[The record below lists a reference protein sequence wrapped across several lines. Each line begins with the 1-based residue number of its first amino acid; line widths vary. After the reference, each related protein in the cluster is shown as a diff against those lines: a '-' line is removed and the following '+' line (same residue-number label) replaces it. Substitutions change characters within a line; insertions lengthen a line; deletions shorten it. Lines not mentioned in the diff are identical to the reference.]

1 MAKRLLDLPDELL
14 EQCFQLLAVDHFDPN
29 GPVQD
34 LGYQATCH
42 VDLDADGYAMRQTLV
57 SLCRVSKRI
66 SNVAQPV
73 LYHRL
78 YPSQGDAPGQ
88 YQKYYELVQRRVL
101 NPVRTQPWKES
112 SGSPAPVPGLQAH
125 GIQENGSRQHGIVNG
140 NGNGNG
146 NVNGNGKAYGV
157 ENGDHKESHGDKALL
172 SVRNFRFDFA
182 QVEDPTPAVLEHLHN
197 VLSVDI
203 DLDAVTES
211 SFLGE
216 VGEQLVKKKDLVCL
230 SLFIDQKHDERRAY
244 ADIINRIL
252 VRLTT
257 LKYLYFNG
265 FMVHC
270 RDGFE
275 VAPFRSQ
282 LRSIHLGDTDF
293 GCKAMQMY
301 LGNMRCET
309 LETFSF
315 CNYGTEKKVELIP
328 MHLRKHIKRLRI
340 DFSDA
345 LPYEETTLQET
356 FPSLVALEINS
367 PTTHPSERV
376 PCFGFPEIL
385 RRLTL
390 LSIDAA
396 SLNYFVRGLSIPAH
410 LPKLERVEFYWK
422 AIVETMDN
430 DYERLGTEMD
440 EPLEDWQNVIRNLE
454 RLDRLLKSRKAELAP
469 KGLVKMVQDKYNATF
484 GKRASA

>member
-14 EQCFQLLAVDHFDPN
+14 EQCFQLLAVDSFDPN

-42 VDLDADGYAMRQTLV
+42 VDLDADGYTMRQTLV
-57 SLCRVSKRI
+57 ALCRVSKRI
-66 SNVAQPV
+66 ANVAQPI

-88 YQKYYELVQRRVL
+88 YQKYYKLVQRRVL

-125 GIQENGSRQHGIVNG
+125 GNQENGRQ
-140 NGNGNG
+140 NG
-146 NVNGNGKAYGV
+146 NVNGNGNGKEHGAG
-157 ENGDHKESHGDKALL
+157 NGDHEESHGDKALL
-172 SVRNFRFDFA
+172 AVRNFRFDFA
-182 QVEDPTPAVLEHLHN
+182 QVEDPTPAVLEYLHN

-203 DLDAVTES
+203 DLDAVTDS

-216 VGEQLVKKKDLVCL
+216 LGEQLVRKKELACL
-230 SLFIDQKHDERRAY
+230 SLFIDQHDERRVY

-252 VRLTT
+252 VRLTN

-265 FMVHC
+265 FMVQF

-275 VAPFRSQ
+275 VAPFRSN

-301 LGNMRCET
+301 LGNMQCET

-328 MHLRKHIKRLRI
+328 IHLRKHIKRLRI

-367 PTTHPSERV
+367 PSTHPSERV
-376 PCFGFPEIL
+376 PCFGFPETL
-385 RRLTL
+385 RSLTL

-396 SLNYFVRGLSIPAH
+396 SLDYFVGGLRIPAH

-430 DYERLGTEMD
+430 DYERMGTETD
-440 EPLEDWQNVIRNLE
+440 EPLEDWQNVIQNLE
-454 RLDRLLKSRKAELAP
+454 HLDRLLKSRKAELAP
-469 KGLVKMVQDKYNATF
+469 KGLVRMVQDKYNATF